1 MHNTVQMRLT
11 AISFVAMLC
20 SNPAFA
26 AHVCPDTGSATSQL
40 ARAVDILKNRRT
52 PPSPSAID
60 NSAKLEKLLEPG
72 EDRDRWNHDKGA
84 EITGY
89 VILVKPGGIETANC
103 KARDLLHRDVHIEI
117 ALTKDAKKNEGVIVE
132 VTPWGRADHPDWT
145 AAKLKPK
152 LLHKKVTIKG
162 WLMDDIE
169 HWNAAENTNPHHKA
183 NWRGTI
189 WEIHPITSI
198 MVDQ

>member
-1 MHNTVQMRLT
+1 MRLIAPPLI
-11 AISFVAMLC
+11 AILWSTSVL
-20 SNPAFA
+20 A
-26 AHVCPDTGSATSQL
+26 AHVCPDTGNATGKI

-52 PPSPSAID
+52 PPSPSATD
-60 NSAKLEKLLEPG
+60 NNVTLEKLLEPG
-72 EDRDRWNHDKGA
+72 DDRDRWDHDKGA

-103 KARDLLHRDVHIEI
+103 KARDLRHRDVHIEI
-117 ALTKDAKKNEGVIVE
+117 AQTKDAKKNEGVIVE

-145 AAKLKPK
+145 SAKLKPM

-162 WLMDDIE
+162 WLMDDVE
-169 HWNAAENTNPHHKA
+169 HWNAAENTKPHNKA
-183 NWRGTI
+183 NWRATI

-198 MVDQ
+198 TVNP